1 MARYPHLR
9 EAHEELQE
17 QYSELLRECEALEE
31 ALDEMTQYLQ
41 IVFAELPSE
50 TANELVTEYP
60 DLLDVI
66 A

>member
-9 EAHEELQE
+9 EAHEELQG

-31 ALDEMTQYLQ
+31 ALDDMTQYLQ

-50 TANELVTEYP
+50 TANELLTEYP
-60 DLLDVI
+60 DLLEVI